1 MGSEEAKENAEFG
14 RGKRKG
20 GPSTK
25 QREAA
30 EASELDQQQEAAER
44 KKRKKA
50 PAKSAVESAERSD
63 GTVGSEFELHQPNSA
78 SSAKHK
84 EAAAATALAQQKE
97 AAERRKPEK
106 APAKSA
112 VESAV
117 ESTELSDGTV
127 GSEFELNQPNSASSA
142 KQRVNEPPEQ
152 TAAKTGK
159 DKKKHAKY
167 CHFCGVWPTACAFPG
182 EPALL

>member
-1 MGSEEAKENAEFG
+1 MGREEAQENDEFG
-14 RGKRKG
+14 RGKRIG

-25 QREAA
+25 QRQAA
-30 EASELDQQQEAAER
+30 EAELDQQQEAADR
-44 KKRKKA
+44 KKLKKA
-50 PAKSAVESAERSD
+50 PAKSAVESA
-63 GTVGSEFELHQPNSA
+63 A
-78 SSAKHK
+78 
-84 EAAAATALAQQKE
+84 
-97 AAERRKPEK
+97 
-106 APAKSA
+106 
-112 VESAV
+112 
-117 ESTELSDGTV
+117 LSDGTV
-127 GSEFELNQPNSASSA
+127 GSGFELNQPNSASSA

>member
-1 MGSEEAKENAEFG
+1 MRWNDHCTCSMGSEEAKKNADFG
-14 RGKRKG
+14 GGKRKG

-25 QREAA
+25 QMEAA
-30 EASELDQQQEAAER
+30 EAPELDQQQEAAVR
-44 KKRKKA
+44 TKRK
-50 PAKSAVESAERSD
+50 
-63 GTVGSEFELHQPNSA
+63 
-78 SSAKHK
+78 
-84 EAAAATALAQQKE
+84 
-97 AAERRKPEK
+97 K

-127 GSEFELNQPNSASSA
+127 GSEFELSQSNSASSA

-152 TAAKTGK
+152 TAAMTGK
-159 DKKKHAKY
+159 DKKEHDKN
-167 CHFCGVWPTACAFPG
+167 CHFCQVWPTACAFPG